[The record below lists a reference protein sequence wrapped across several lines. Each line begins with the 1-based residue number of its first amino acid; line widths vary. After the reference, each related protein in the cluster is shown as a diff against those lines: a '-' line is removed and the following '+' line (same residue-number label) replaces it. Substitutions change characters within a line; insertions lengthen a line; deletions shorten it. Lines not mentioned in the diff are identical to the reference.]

1 MSRSLDSGPS
11 RSELEQ
17 IPVRLGNRSREHVED
32 QRRDTKTLYKVNTH
46 SYRLNANQETM
57 LRDIGMFRTV
67 TTESLQK
74 HVYRGDRDTMEK
86 DLRNLRDLRLVAT
99 EAGTNGKAQYAFLT
113 KTGQHLTETRL
124 GTRDSQ
130 ALYSG
135 IVKKR
140 ELRHDAA
147 IYELYHKEA
156 QKISASGGRVKRVVL
171 DFELKKNV
179 NRQLAKIQTLSP
191 ADRERERQVIA
202 EQHGLKIVKGKI
214 QIPDLRMEYE
224 SKEQEECRV
233 DLECVTGHYKARQIA
248 AKKSAGFKLYNQDYR
263 GRAAERGE
271 DLIGEVMSL

>member
-1 MSRSLDSGPS
+1 MSRSLDSGPA
-11 RSELEQ
+11 RSEREQ
-17 IPVRLGNRSREHVED
+17 APVRPSNTPRERVED
-32 QRRDTKTLYKVNTH
+32 QRRDTKTLYKFNTN
-46 SYRLNANQETM
+46 SYRLNANQEAM

-74 HVYRGDRDTMEK
+74 HVYRGDKDSMEK
-86 DLRNLRDLRLVAT
+86 DLRNLRDLRLVT
-99 EAGTNGKAQYAFLT
+99 TQAGTNGKDRYASLT
-113 KTGQHLTETRL
+113 RTGKRLTETQLR
-124 GTRDSQ
+124 TNNAQ

-156 QKISASGGRVKRVVL
+156 EKISSSGGRVKRVVL

-179 NRQLAKIQTLSP
+179 NRQLARIQILSP
-191 ADRERERQVIA
+191 ADRERERKVIA

-214 QIPDLRMEYE
+214 QLPDLRMEYE
-224 SKEQEECRV
+224 SREQEECRV

-263 GRAAERGE
+263 GKAAERGE